1 MSHQK
6 SVVLKMYSSS
16 VTLLDAD
23 FIFSYDQWSERRGQ
37 HSFTSLFSLVQGV
50 QIPSFNDTTPGYYVF
65 LLLFAIIHWSPCQ
78 PPHSAWPFVTSLLFP
93 PTPASLL
100 PQCQH
105 PFTSLFIQWP
115 SPSATPALQS
125 EVTLWTWPYWLP
137 LWNLKTF
144 ILAYQHFI
152 FTHLSSSAA
161 SINFPYSVSF
171 PVQTRNIVYRFTC
184 SLASTLT
191 TTINNNDG
199 TWNFFPLS
207 WVISLSLML
216 QWNNSKYLPFNLFQW
231 KDFTHLPFCLQACW
245 PYSPWVSSV
254 LPGKLNVFL
263 FICQILT

>member
-1 MSHQK
+1 MFFLFFLLSLIDLLANPHIQHELL
-6 SVVLKMYSSS
+6 SLASSS
-16 VTLLDAD
+16 LQLLPH
-23 FIFSYDQWSERRGQ
+23 YY
-37 HSFTSLFSLVQGV
+37 HSVN
-50 QIPSFNDTTPGYYVF
+50 IPSPPCLSND
-65 LLLFAIIHWSPCQ
+65 LHLRQLQ
-78 PPHSAWPFVTSLLFP
+78 PSTSK
-93 PTPASLL
+93 
-100 PQCQH
+100 
-105 PFTSLFIQWP
+105 
-115 SPSATPALQS
+115 
-125 EVTLWTWPYWLP
+125 VTLWTWPYWLP

-161 SINFPYSVSF
+161 SINFPYSISF
-171 PVQTRNIVYRFTC
+171 PVQTRNIVYHFTC

-191 TTINNNDG
+191 TTINDNDG

-254 LPGKLNVFL
+254 LPGKLNVF
-263 FICQILT
+263 FIHMPNSHLMQVEMFSCRLEAILAVWIPEWIWPFLWCVLGKSHLYPL